1 MRQVLNGKANLYI
14 HCDKAR
20 DIISAINFCQKQDI
34 KRPVIVGGKES
45 YKVSKELKKY
55 KVPVMLNRVHDLPD
69 RNDESVD
76 ISYSIAG
83 MLQKDSILF
92 CLQLEGDMEAIQSRN
107 LAFNA
112 GTTVAYGMTKE
123 QALQSIT
130 LNPAKILGVDSQLGS
145 LEEGKLSS
153 LVVSDGDIL
162 DMRTNNIVMAYISG
176 KPVNL
181 NNKQTELYLKY
192 KAKYG
197 IK

>member
-1 MRQVLNGKANLYI
+1 
-14 HCDKAR
+14 
-20 DIISAINFCQKQDI
+20 
-34 KRPVIVGGKES
+34 
-45 YKVSKELKKY
+45 
-55 KVPVMLNRVHDLPD
+55 
-69 RNDESVD
+69 
-76 ISYSIAG
+76 
-83 MLQKDSILF
+83 
-92 CLQLEGDMEAIQSRN
+92 MEAIQSRN

-130 LNPAKILGVDSQLGS
+130 LNTAKILGVDNQLGS

-162 DMRTNNIVMAYISG
+162 DMRTNNIVMAYIAG